1 MAVHHA
7 EYDELEVRIERA
19 AEDEDVYNVRVTG
32 PDGGSSRGTF
42 TSPFT
47 DLRLENFVLKVGRAR
62 IARRGGGLTDEAE
75 AKRVGE
81 QLFKALFSG
90 DAYRVYRTA
99 LDRSRD
105 RERGLRVTLYL
116 TDAPSLLHFPWEF
129 LYERPRHLGR
139 SVHTPIVRS
148 LDLETVRRP
157 RKVTLPIQVL
167 GVDSRPTGRV
177 PLDADAERAD
187 LERALAPLQHAG
199 LVRLRWLERAT
210 LRELQRTLD
219 APDDVHVIHYIG
231 HGEFDERTETG
242 MLVLEGPDG
251 SPDLVSGEDLGGLLY
266 DESSLRL
273 VVLNACEGA
282 RASHRDPFSGVASG
296 LVACDIPAVVG
307 MQFEITDDA
316 AVTFAQQ
323 LYQSLAQG
331 WPVDA
336 ALTQARRAIWTA
348 GLGTEW
354 GTPVLFLRS
363 GDARLFDIDGAA
375 AMPVVE
381 DQTPAPAPVAP
392 PPERAAEPP
401 PPPRSLPA
409 ERASPAGRAA
419 IDVELGRA
427 AVVGQPPEAAT
438 WELCIANS
446 GERTLAE
453 VLASQ
458 SDGGM
463 LGEPVTLE
471 PGRRHTVRWTDPQA
485 ADACRTIRVTAVDPD
500 GDWVAVDVEAK
511 GNRWLFGKR
520 IDELEGIV
528 YSSQKKELLGHLT
541 ESESLLG
548 MCRCSRPDDAT
559 RGVVLVITSEQLV
572 WVRETLWS
580 STSGMSLRWSDVT
593 AVTEV
598 AGNPKRLTIHT
609 GDGVVGQFTGLMGK
623 GVTLGTEPLDF
634 SFDGIRERLS
644 GLARASASVPEP
656 ARLVR
661 TSNHAKWVKA
671 VAFSGDSARLAS
683 GSVDKTARVV
693 AVTGGDQVV
702 QVKHGGMFESI
713 EDVALSRDGRRLA
726 TGSGDRTARV
736 WELPSARE
744 LLKLSHAN
752 WVRAVDFGPDGRTL
766 ATGCDDKIARVWELP
781 SGRARHELQH
791 GGYVHGVA
799 FDPSGQRLATGSS
812 DNHARV
818 WDVASGAQM
827 TVLAC
832 GGTVRCVAFT
842 PDGSQLLAGGEDK
855 TVRLWALPDGRE
867 CLRLELGNHVSGVA
881 VSPDGSRLAT
891 ACESDNAVRI
901 WGLDGRQT
909 AQLPLDGW
917 AVCVSFSPDG
927 KFLAAGSRDNRVRL
941 WRLTGA

>member
-19 AEDEDVYNVRVTG
+19 AEDEDVYNVRVKG
-32 PDGGSSRGTF
+32 PDGGTKRGTF

-47 DLRLENFVLKVGRAR
+47 ELRLENFVLKVGRAR

-81 QLFKALFSG
+81 QLFKSLFSG
-90 DAYRVYRTA
+90 DVYGVYRSA
-99 LDRSRD
+99 LDRARD

-116 TDAPSLLHFPWEF
+116 TDAPALLHYPWEF
-129 LYERPRHLGR
+129 LYERPRHLAR

-167 GVDSRPTGRV
+167 GIDSRPTGRV

-187 LERALAPLQHAG
+187 LEQALAPLEEAG
-199 LVRLRWLERAT
+199 LVRLRWLDHAT

-363 GDARLFDIDGAA
+363 GDAHLFDIDAA
-375 AMPVVE
+375 PAVPVVE
-381 DQTPAPAPVAP
+381 DRKPP

-401 PPPRSLPA
+401 PPA
-409 ERASPAGRAA
+409 KRASSAGRAA
-419 IDVELGRA
+419 VAVELERVP
-427 AVVGQPPEAAT
+427 VVGQPPEAAT
-438 WELCIANS
+438 WELSIANS
-446 GERTLAE
+446 GERALAE

-458 SDGGM
+458 SDGDV

-471 PGRRHTVRWTDPQA
+471 PGRRHTLRWTDPQA
-485 ADACRTIRVTAVDPD
+485 ADACRTIRVSGVDPD
-500 GDWVAVDVEAK
+500 GDWVTVDVEAK
-511 GNRWLFGKR
+511 GNRWLFTKR

-528 YSSQKKELLGHLT
+528 YANQKGELLRRLT
-541 ESESLLG
+541 ESETLLG
-548 MCRCSRPDDAT
+548 MCRCGRPDDAT
-559 RGVVLVITSEQLV
+559 RGVVLVITTEQLV
-572 WVRETLWS
+572 SVRETLWS
-580 STSGMSLRWSDVT
+580 STSGMSHRWSDVT

-609 GDGVVGQFTGLMGK
+609 GDGVACQFTGLLGK

-634 SFDGIRERLS
+634 SFEGVRDRLS
-644 GLARASASVPEP
+644 DLARASAAATEP

-661 TSNHAKWVKA
+661 SSNHAKWVKA

-693 AVTGGDQVV
+693 AVTGGEQVV
-702 QVKHGGMFESI
+702 QVKHGGLFESI
-713 EDVALSRDGRRLA
+713 EDVALTRDGRHLA
-726 TGSGDRTARV
+726 TSSGDRTARV

-744 LLKLSHAN
+744 LLKLSHPN
-752 WVRAVDFGPDGRTL
+752 WVRAIDFGPDGRTL
-766 ATGCDDKIARVWELP
+766 ATGCDDKLARVWELP

-791 GGYVHGVA
+791 GGYVHCVA
-799 FDPSGQRLATGSS
+799 FDASGQRLATGSS
-812 DNHARV
+812 DDHARV
-818 WDVASGAQM
+818 WDVASGAQL
-827 TVLAC
+827 TVLPC
-832 GGTVRCVAFT
+832 DGTVRCVAFT
-842 PDGSQLLAGGEDK
+842 PDGAQLLAGGEDK
-855 TVRLWALPDGRE
+855 TARLWALPDGRE
-867 CLRLELGNHVSGVA
+867 CLRLELGNKVSGVA

-927 KFLAAGSRDNRVRL
+927 KYLAAGSRDNRVRL
-941 WRLTGA
+941 WRLTEA